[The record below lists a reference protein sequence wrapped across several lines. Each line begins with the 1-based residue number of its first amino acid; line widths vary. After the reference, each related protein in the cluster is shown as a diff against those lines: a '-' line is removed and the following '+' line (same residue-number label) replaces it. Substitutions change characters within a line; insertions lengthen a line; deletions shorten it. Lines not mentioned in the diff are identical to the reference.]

1 MSFFT
6 MALFFREHLMPHLGA
21 TMFYKMFCL
30 RDSCV
35 FAPIKFI
42 LTNQELFI
50 KAPLNGY
57 IAKGQ
62 TTKLNLRMKSDLTI
76 SSLRENQRPSLNVLN
91 ALCSIYHHTSQNQ
104 NSVDDC

>member
-1 MSFFT
+1 
-6 MALFFREHLMPHLGA
+6 
-21 TMFYKMFCL
+21 MFYKMFCL

-50 KAPLNGY
+50 KAPLNAY

-62 TTKLNLRMKSDLTI
+62 TTKLNLRMKSNLTI
-76 SSLRENQRPSLNVLN
+76 SSLRENRGPSLNVLN
-91 ALCSIYHHTSQNQ
+91 ALSSIHHHIHRKIKTALTIANKR
-104 NSVDDC
+104 VY